1 MYIYIHTHTHIYAC
15 LQNKKSI
22 EHPAIEKYLQNLQRN
37 GTIELTTVP
46 VNTEGIVSA
55 ADVASA
61 MQPNTVLVTIMHS
74 NNEVGSIQ
82 PIKSIAEQCKRR
94 ASQMSPCG
102 HVLVHTDAAQ
112 SIGKVD
118 IDVQDL
124 GLFFDFFH
132 PYYP

>member
-1 MYIYIHTHTHIYAC
+1 MC

-22 EHPAIEKYLQNLQRN
+22 EHPAIEKYLQNLRRS

-46 VNTEGIVSA
+46 VNMEGIVSA
-55 ADVASA
+55 ADVAAA
-61 MQPNTVLVTIMHS
+61 MQGNTVLVTIMHS

-82 PIKSIAEQCKRR
+82 PIKSIVEQCKR
-94 ASQMSPCG
+94 ASSPYG

-124 GLFFDFFH
+124 GLLDF
-132 PYYP
+132 